1 MKIETNKV
9 VELSY
14 ELEVDGK
21 IVDRAGEERPLDYI
35 HGTKMLLPKFESE
48 LEGKSAGDDF
58 AFTLSPEE
66 GYGEYDPKMV
76 IELPEA
82 AFSING
88 EVQRQMLF
96 VGNMIPMLNSAGMV
110 ERGVVKE
117 LRDGVVV
124 MDFNHQM
131 AGKTLKFKGKVLSVR
146 EAAEKELTEGLH
158 GEYLPHDCHCSG
170 GCHGGCHGE
179 DGCSC
184 GEDGC
189 GDGCD
194 CHHEE
199 GGEGCGCH
207 GEGHDGCGC
216 HGEGH
221 GGCCH
226 HDN

>member
-1 MKIETNKV
+1 MEIGTNKV

-14 ELEVDGK
+14 ELEVDGN

-48 LEGKSAGDDF
+48 LEGKTAGDVF
-58 AFTLSPEE
+58 AFTLTPEE
-66 GYGEYDPKMV
+66 GYGEYDPKLV
-76 IELPEA
+76 IELPET

-131 AGKTLKFKGKVLSVR
+131 AGKTLKFKGKIISVR
-146 EAAEKELTEGLH
+146 EATEKELTEGLH

-179 DGCSC
+179 DGC
-184 GEDGC
+184 GC
-189 GDGCD
+189 GDGGDCG

-199 GGEGCGCH
+199 GHEGCCHEEGHEGCCH
-207 GEGHDGCGC
+207 GDGHD
-216 HGEGH
+216 
-221 GGCCH
+221 GCCH
-226 HDN
+226 HDK

>member
-1 MKIETNKV
+1 MEIGTNKV

-14 ELEVDGK
+14 ELEVDGN

-48 LEGKSAGDDF
+48 LEGKAAGDEF

-66 GYGEYDPKMV
+66 GYGEYDPKLV
-76 IELPEA
+76 IELPET

-117 LRDGVVV
+117 LRDGIVV

-131 AGKTLKFKGKVLSVR
+131 AGKTLNFKGKVISVR
-146 EAAEKELTEGLH
+146 EATEKELTEGLH

-179 DGCSC
+179 EGCGC

-194 CHHEE
+194 CHHGE
-199 GGEGCGCH
+199 GHEGCGCH
-207 GEGHDGCGC
+207 GDGH
-216 HGEGH
+216 E
-221 GGCCH
+221 GCCH

>member
-1 MKIETNKV
+1 MEIGTNKV

-35 HGTKMLLPKFESE
+35 HGTRMLLPKFESE
-48 LEGKSAGDDF
+48 LEGKTAGDMF
-58 AFTLSPEE
+58 EFTLTPEE
-66 GYGEYDPKMV
+66 GYGEYDPKLV
-76 IELPEA
+76 VELPET

-117 LRDGVVV
+117 LRDSIVV

-131 AGKTLKFKGKVLSVR
+131 AGKTLNFKGKVISVR
-146 EAAEKELTEGLH
+146 EATDKELTEGLH

-179 DGCSC
+179 DGC
-184 GEDGC
+184 GC
-189 GDGCD
+189 G
-194 CHHEE
+194 EE
-199 GGEGCGCH
+199 GGCG
-207 GEGHDGCGC
+207 GIPRPLSVTRR
-216 HGEGH
+216 
-221 GGCCH
+221 
-226 HDN
+226 

>member
-1 MKIETNKV
+1 MEIGTNKV

-14 ELEVDGK
+14 ELEVDVK

-48 LEGKSAGDDF
+48 LEGKTAGDMF
-58 AFTLSPEE
+58 EFTLTPEE
-66 GYGEYDPKMV
+66 GYGEYDPKLV
-76 IELPEA
+76 VELPET

-117 LRDGVVV
+117 LRDSIVV

-131 AGKTLKFKGKVLSVR
+131 AGKTLNFKGKVISVR
-146 EAAEKELTEGLH
+146 EATDKELTEGLH

-179 DGCSC
+179 DGC
-184 GEDGC
+184 GC
-189 GDGCD
+189 G
-194 CHHEE
+194 EE
-199 GGEGCGCH
+199 GGCGGDGCGCH
-207 GEGHDGCGC
+207 HDEGHEGCC

-221 GGCCH
+221 GTGEGCCH
-226 HDN
+226 HGN

>member
-1 MKIETNKV
+1 MEIGTNKV

-48 LEGKSAGDDF
+48 LEGKTAGDLF
-58 AFTLSPEE
+58 EFTLTPEE
-66 GYGEYDPKMV
+66 GYGEYDPKLV
-76 IELPEA
+76 VELPET

-117 LRDGVVV
+117 LRDSVVV

-131 AGKTLKFKGKVLSVR
+131 AGKTLNFKGKVISVR
-146 EAAEKELTEGLH
+146 EATDKELTVVNFKRFTLRAE
-158 GEYLPHDCHCSG
+158 
-170 GCHGGCHGE
+170 
-179 DGCSC
+179 
-184 GEDGC
+184 
-189 GDGCD
+189 
-194 CHHEE
+194 
-199 GGEGCGCH
+199 
-207 GEGHDGCGC
+207 
-216 HGEGH
+216 
-221 GGCCH
+221 
-226 HDN
+226 

>member
-1 MKIETNKV
+1 MEIGTNKL

-48 LEGKSAGDDF
+48 LEGKTAGDLF
-58 AFTLSPEE
+58 EFTLTPEE
-66 GYGEYDPKMV
+66 GYGEYDPKLV
-76 IELPEA
+76 VELPET

-117 LRDGVVV
+117 LRDSIVV

-131 AGKTLKFKGKVLSVR
+131 AGKTLNFKGKVISVR
-146 EAAEKELTEGLH
+146 EATDKELTEGLH

-179 DGCSC
+179 DGC
-184 GEDGC
+184 GC
-189 GDGCD
+189 G
-194 CHHEE
+194 EE
-199 GGEGCGCH
+199 GGCGGDGCGCH
-207 GEGHDGCGC
+207 HDEGHEGCC

-221 GGCCH
+221 GTGEGCCH
-226 HDN
+226 QGN